1 VKRRV
6 RLGVFVD
13 TAYWVARLNSRDALH
28 LRAMSLA
35 SQWTKAGTA
44 LVSSDAV
51 LLETANFFA
60 RSPLRA
66 TTITAIRTIRASPC
80 EIEPLS
86 RELMIRAERRYEIH
100 ADKQWSLT
108 DCASMEIMEDRRL
121 VAVATTDHHFTQ
133 AGFEMLMG

>member
-1 VKRRV
+1 MKRRV
-6 RLGVFVD
+6 CLGVFVD

-28 LRAMSLA
+28 PRAMALA

-66 TTITAIRTIRASPC
+66 ITIQAIRAIRASPC

-86 RELMIRAERRYEIH
+86 RELMIRAELRYEMH
-100 ADKQWSLT
+100 GDKQLNLT
-108 DCASMEIMEDRRL
+108 DCSSMEIMEDRRL
-121 VAVATTDHHFTQ
+121 EAVATTDHHFTQ
-133 AGFEMLMG
+133 AGFQALMS